1 MPRKSSRPS
10 RTTQKSPTNFQKDSA
25 PINNNQKPTLGSA
38 VTQGVGIGAGV
49 AIGNTMANA
58 IFGNNKNINEN
69 ENNNDQ
75 NTYTNTFDN
84 ITKVNNCFLEYND
97 FKKCMVE
104 NNSNLEFCK
113 IYQEMLNICRK
124 NVVL

>member
-25 PINNNQKPTLGSA
+25 PINNNQKPTFGSA

-58 IFGNNKNINEN
+58 IFGNIKIL
-69 ENNNDQ
+69 
-75 NTYTNTFDN
+75 
-84 ITKVNNCFLEYND
+84 TK
-97 FKKCMVE
+97 M
-104 NNSNLEFCK
+104 K
-113 IYQEMLNICRK
+113 IIMIKIHIPIHLIILLK
-124 NVVL
+124 